1 MKPSSQPV
9 EPESGEGE
17 SELERIKQVR
27 TEVDK
32 RIANHTGQR
41 YQSAS
46 TLIDS
51 CLKKYIYILGV
62 ARYTNVTVRYDLGT
76 TGKKKNLLCSVS
88 FHLF

>member
-1 MKPSSQPV
+1 MKPSSQPA

-41 YQSAS
+41 YRNA
-46 TLIDS
+46 
-51 CLKKYIYILGV
+51 
-62 ARYTNVTVRYDLGT
+62 NVL
-76 TGKKKNLLCSVS
+76 
-88 FHLF
+88 